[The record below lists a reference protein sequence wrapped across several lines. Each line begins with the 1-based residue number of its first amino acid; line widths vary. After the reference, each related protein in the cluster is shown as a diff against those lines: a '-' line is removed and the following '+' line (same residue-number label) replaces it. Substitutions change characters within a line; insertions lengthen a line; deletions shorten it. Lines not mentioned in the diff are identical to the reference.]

1 MANNCAGVTVTWN
14 GVNFS
19 EVTELKVSLGGSL
32 PLGRASTFA
41 VDAGTIDIA
50 CLAADNISPAQY
62 GVKSTLQ
69 IIGGGMNVTAKA
81 VCQTVQLAGKVN
93 DIARYSASFKIMK
106 E

>member
-1 MANNCAGVTVTWN
+1 MATNCAGVTVTWN
-14 GVNFS
+14 GTSFS

-41 VDAGTIDIA
+41 VDAGSIDIA

-62 GVKSTLQ
+62 GVKSTLS
-69 IIGGGMNVTAKA
+69 ITGGGITLTAKA
-81 VCQTVQLAGKVN
+81 VCQTLQSAGKVN
-93 DIARYSASFKIMK
+93 DVARYSASFKIVK